1 MTLACDTS
9 VLVPAIVAWHPEHRA
24 TRLALEELDA
34 VPAHVILETFSVLTR
49 LPSPHRF
56 TAADAGA
63 LVGAV
68 GLPII
73 GLPPLDHPKL
83 VNELALNG
91 IRGGA
96 TYDALVAATA
106 RHHGAEL
113 ITRDRRA
120 RHTYDALGVR
130 YRMAP

>member
-9 VLVPAIVAWHPEHRA
+9 MLVPALVAWHPEHHA
-24 TRLALEELDA
+24 TRSALGELDA
-34 VPAHVILETFSVLTR
+34 IPAHVVLETFSVLTR
-49 LPSPHRF
+49 LPTPHRF

-63 LVGAV
+63 LVGAI

-73 GLPPLDHPKL
+73 GLPAGDHLDL
-83 VNELALNG
+83 VGELVLGG
-91 IRGGA
+91 IHGGA

-120 RHTYDALGVR
+120 RHTYDTLGVR
-130 YRMAP
+130 YRMA